1 VPAQVGGPCR
11 LPREARRRARAAQ
24 HHLRGGPLP
33 EAPVRGQLAWAFGAT
48 GALAWLPWTNV
59 DFDTFAVALVGP
71 VLAEAF
77 AAGVAD
83 GADGG
88 GG

>member
-1 VPAQVGGPCR
+1 
-11 LPREARRRARAAQ
+11 
-24 HHLRGGPLP
+24 LP
-33 EAPVRGQLAWAFGAT
+33 EAQVRGQLAWAFGAT
-48 GALAWLPWTNV
+48 GALAWLPWTSV
-59 DFDTFAVALVGP
+59 DFDTFAVALAGP
-71 VLAEAF
+71 VLAEAL